1 MSAID
6 TSSSTSTTPRD
17 DAERGVFALLAMIRD
32 PDGFAERLRQFATA
46 RDEAVRR
53 LDAAMT
59 HEADARALADE
70 AKTLKT
76 QAEETLATYRRELDD
91 LARKRDEV
99 ERIQNDLFQ
108 ARAKMEADATEA
120 RREVM
125 TKASELKTIT
135 DGLEERE
142 RLAQQVFEQG
152 TALQHDYSAK
162 LAQLKSI
169 TAAG

>member
-1 MSAID
+1 
-6 TSSSTSTTPRD
+6 
-17 DAERGVFALLAMIRD
+17 
-32 PDGFAERLRQFATA
+32 
-46 RDEAVRR
+46 
-53 LDAAMT
+53 
-59 HEADARALADE
+59 
-70 AKTLKT
+70 
-76 QAEETLATYRRELDD
+76 
-91 LARKRDEV
+91 V
-99 ERIQNDLFQ
+99 ERFQNDLFQ